1 MRPKSVFH
9 LTLVFVSV
17 ALVLAVAAPLW
28 KPLLV
33 GAVLAAALLP
43 CHDWLSN
50 RMGRRRRLAALLFV
64 AGLVL
69 LVLLPLGW
77 VISVA
82 VREILDGV
90 TFLRETLQTN
100 GPEGLLGHLPGW
112 VAEPIRNILATVSTS
127 ADDVAQLA
135 RERGVATAAAVGS
148 AVGAT
153 AQVLVQAIFLLIAF
167 YFLLLDG
174 RRLVGWLA
182 KVSPAPDETRS
193 IAAHLARTSRSVL
206 SSLVLTAVAQS
217 ATATAGFLIA
227 RVPHPIFFGLLTFI
241 AAFIPSV
248 GTAIVVLPVALLML
262 LLGHPWAA
270 LFLAVW
276 GLGIVGLIDNVVKPL
291 LIKSGAQLDAAVLF
305 FALIGGLA
313 LFGAVGLI
321 VGPLAI
327 ALFVAV
333 VTRQAPEERDL
344 ARPRPAEEAAGAASH

>member
-1 MRPKSVFH
+1 MRPKSVFR

-33 GAVLAAALLP
+33 GAVLATALLP
-43 CHDWLSN
+43 WHDWLSN
-50 RMGRRRRLAALLFV
+50 RMGGRRSLAALLFV

-90 TFLRETLQTN
+90 TFLRETLQAN

-112 VAEPIRNILATVSTS
+112 LAGPIRNILATVSTS
-127 ADDVAQLA
+127 ADDLAQLA
-135 RERGVATAAAVGS
+135 KERGPATAVAVGS

-153 AQVLVQAIFLLIAF
+153 AQILVQAVFLLIAF

-174 RRLVGWLA
+174 RRLVRWLA
-182 KVSPAPDETRS
+182 KVSPAPGETLS
-193 IAAHLARTSRSVL
+193 IATHLARVSRSVL

-217 ATATAGFLIA
+217 AAATAGFLIA
-227 RVPHPIFFGLLTFI
+227 RVPHPVFFGLVTFI

-270 LFLAVW
+270 LFLAAW
-276 GLGIVGLIDNVVKPL
+276 GVGIVGLIDNVVKPL

-321 VGPLAI
+321 VGPLAV

-333 VTRQAPEERDL
+333 VARQRPEAGEPVQ
-344 ARPRPAEEAAGAASH
+344 PRPGPAAPQ